1 MKMSYNSYKS
11 KKVVKERVIKI
22 RKEKLE
28 NFEIPEEFIY
38 ELKRKLKVLRK
49 KMNIKKKV
57 LRT

>member
-1 MKMSYNSYKS
+1 MSNNSYKS
-11 KKVVKERVIKI
+11 KKAKERVIKI

-28 NFEIPEEFIY
+28 NLEIPEEFIY
-38 ELKRKLKVLRK
+38 ELKRKWKVLRK